1 MLFRSCTMISQE
13 RKILGADICGEYQ
26 GGLLSDGREIM
37 QSDRV
42 NKEVLECLDGLLPL
56 SDDPQT

>member
-1 MLFRSCTMISQE
+1 MISQE